1 MQKQPAWQKPW
12 AVPVIYK
19 FRLRERIW
27 QNEKSKGK

>member
-1 MQKQPAWQKPW
+1 MAETEKKQKPW

-19 FRLRERIW
+19 FGLRERIW